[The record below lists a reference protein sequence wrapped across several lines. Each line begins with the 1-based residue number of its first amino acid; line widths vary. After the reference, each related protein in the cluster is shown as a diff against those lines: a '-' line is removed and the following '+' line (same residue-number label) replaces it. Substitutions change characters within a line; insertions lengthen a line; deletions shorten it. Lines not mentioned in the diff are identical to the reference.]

1 MRLVGLTRLAAAAL
15 LLGLAACAGKV
26 AADSKWQEFRVPGG
40 DFALSI
46 PAAAHTDKDIT
57 AKDGNVERSYHIELD
72 TAAYAVGYT
81 TYAGDAKKP
90 LPLDGWLDDLRK
102 AFVTKMKGKLRAE
115 RRFTLGDTHGMELL
129 LDIPRSDGDGPYVMK
144 GRFYVRHIG
153 SGKAMKDVLYQT
165 FVVDIPGREVDAS
178 VTRFLDSFHFVGG

>member
-1 MRLVGLTRLAAAAL
+1 MRLTGLTRLAAAAL

-26 AADSKWQEFRVPGG
+26 AADSRWQEFRVPGS
-40 DFALSI
+40 DFVLSI
-46 PAAAHTDKDIT
+46 PAAAQSDKDVT
-57 AKDGNVERSYHIELD
+57 KDGNVERSYHIELG
-72 TAAYAVGYT
+72 TAAYAIGYT

-90 LPLDGWLDDLRK
+90 LPLDGWLDELHK
-102 AFVTKMKGKLRAE
+102 AFITKMKGKPRAE
-115 RRFTLGDTHGMELL
+115 RRFTLGDTHGMEFV

-165 FVVDIPGREVDAS
+165 FVVDVPGREVDAS